1 MAIAST
7 QKWRDEVVKQFRY
20 QGRVRMVMEIVSDV
34 SKASVQASAENY
46 LPITDVNVT
55 LDNESPTYNEIAT
68 MEGIWRADGTSY
80 LPSRVPSENLE
91 LPLMSQGFVT
101 EETPLILD
109 YSWGQPTSFIGLT
122 FAWDKLHDSWPSR
135 LTVYGYDTNGVV
147 QYATVVTDIDRSQK
161 VIDVPMDNVVAVRV
175 VITGWSNPQ
184 LRARVAEMY
193 LGVILEFNEKD
204 VCSIEETTK
213 QQFMCS
219 SLPTDTQ
226 KYAIRNQIYR
236 VTRVE
241 GGFATAN
248 KSHPMTSISRIFNST
263 SATQGIATV
272 ETRYWKADG
281 ELFLP
286 SRVTEE
292 NPDIPWMSA
301 DANFSDTDPIEIVIT
316 YENPV
321 QLNTV
326 TIVWDNIVGS
336 WPTDATIEGKD
347 SANSTV
353 FSRNI
358 SATSATTQLTDLFS
372 TVKTISIFIRK
383 WSQQG
388 QRARIGQ
395 FEALLAYG
403 NNSIPSEVNNLFDPT
418 LEVGYSKYLARR
430 QKITVQYGLD
440 TYDSGTL
447 WLPKQV
453 RFLDAWDVPT
463 DALQVNFQAS
473 TRLAFLTQTYRKGV
487 YSAAGVSFKS
497 LALSILENSNVI
509 KDRVDT
515 EPWVLDSCLDTL
527 YTNAP
532 LPELAEN
539 ALLQLIAG
547 ATGCTLGTN
556 PTDGYVTISPVVPEA
571 PYVINGSV
579 QQQVPGVKL
588 DTPLRSIAVKL
599 YTYTVEDAVSELFNG
614 SLTLSGTKRVT
625 IAYGDNVCATNC
637 EAEVSG
643 ATVAFKVF
651 YGSTAVLDLVAGDT
665 PTEVTVKLTGNKVQT
680 SNVQITTF
688 MDAEVDSGRDIV
700 IDNKLITNMDTL
712 RVVSARAYDFYSR
725 RNTVST
731 KYLGFPDL
739 KAGDACALYSQYLN
753 ADGYITEHT
762 FTFNGGFTGNVKMLM
777 EVSDGLV
784 ST

>member
-20 QGRVRMVMEIVSDV
+20 QGRVRMVMELVSDV

-46 LPITDVNVT
+46 LPITDANVT

-135 LTVYGYDTNGVV
+135 LTVYGYDLDGTER
-147 QYATVVTDIDRSQK
+147 YATEVTDIDRSQD
-161 VIDVPMDNVVAVRV
+161 VIDVPMDNIVAIRI

-184 LRARVAEMY
+184 LRARIAEMY
-193 LGVILEFNEKD
+193 LGVVLEFNEREIN
-204 VCSIEETTK
+204 SIEETTK
-213 QQFMCS
+213 QQFMCA

-226 KYAIRNQIYR
+226 KYTIRNQIYR

-241 GGFATAN
+241 GGSAISN
-248 KSHPMTSISRIFNST
+248 KSHPLTSISRIFNST
-263 SATQGIATV
+263 AATQGIATV

-281 ELFLP
+281 QLFLP
-286 SRVTEE
+286 SRVIEE
-292 NPDIPWMSA
+292 NTDAPWMSE
-301 DANFSDTDPIEIVIT
+301 DANFSANDPIEIIIA

-321 QLNTV
+321 QLNTI

-336 WPTDATIEGKD
+336 WPTDATIDGKD
-347 SANSTV
+347 SAENIV

-358 SATSATTQLTDLFS
+358 SATSPTTQLTDLFS
-372 TVKTISIFIRK
+372 TVKTISIYIRK
-383 WSQQG
+383 WSQAE

-403 NNSIPSEVNNLFDPT
+403 NNNIPSEVNNLFDPT

-430 QKITVQYGLD
+430 QKVTVQYGLD

-453 RFLDAWDVPT
+453 RFLDAWDIPT

-487 YSAAGVSFKS
+487 YSSAGVSFKS
-497 LALSILENSNVI
+497 LALSILENSNII

-527 YTNAP
+527 YTTAP

-556 PTDGYVTISPVVPEA
+556 PTDGYVTITPELPEV
-571 PYVINGSV
+571 PYVINSSV

-599 YTYTVEDAVSELFNG
+599 YTYTVEEETSELFSG
-614 SLTLSGTKRVT
+614 SVVLQGTQRVTLS
-625 IAYGDNVCATNC
+625 YGQDVCATNC
-637 EAEVSG
+637 IAEVSG
-643 ATVAFKVF
+643 ATIAFMVF
-651 YGSTAVLDLVAGDT
+651 YGSTAILDLVTEDT
-665 PTEVTVKLTGNKVQT
+665 PTEVSIKITGNKVQS
-680 SNVQITTF
+680 SNVQVTTF
-688 MDAEVDSGRDIV
+688 MDAEVESGRDVV
-700 IDNKLITNMDTL
+700 IDNQLITNMETL
-712 RVVSARAYDFYSR
+712 HVVASRAYAFYSR

-739 KAGDACALYSQYLN
+739 KAGDTCAMYSQYLN
-753 ADGYITEHT
+753 ANGYITEHT
-762 FTFNGGFTGNVKMLM
+762 FTYNGGFTGNIKMLM
-777 EVSDGLV
+777 EVSDGLGA
-784 ST
+784 T